1 MSFLQTTLKKEQAQ
15 QQNKQQDKS
24 KNFFHCWCCYT
35 YGTRQGGMF
44 MTFPDPKS
52 VCVCVCF
59 FFLLFLLSCHNI
71 SHTTHTPPQAKEKKR
86 VSRRAF
92 IVRQQ
97 NVYTTHLSETLRTPA
112 HARTWSSDIRSG
124 EPPPPPSSLFSRNVK
139 IKKKN

>member
-1 MSFLQTTLKKEQAQ
+1 
-15 QQNKQQDKS
+15 
-24 KNFFHCWCCYT
+24 
-35 YGTRQGGMF
+35 MF

-112 HARTWSSDIRSG
+112 HARTWSSDIRSA
-124 EPPPPPSSLFSRNVK
+124 EPPPPLLSSLFSRNVK
-139 IKKKN
+139 IKKKIRFFFFPGLSCCV